1 MRFSWL
7 RPLTREPLVH
17 FMIAGAA
24 LFAFGTFLGGVDATE
39 RRITLD
45 EAQVA
50 QLANRWQQTWRRPPN
65 AAELDGMIREH
76 IKDEIYFRE
85 ALRLGLDSDD
95 PIIRRRLRTKMEFL
109 ATAEVENSLPT
120 NAELERYY
128 TANNSRYAAD
138 PVFSFDQR
146 YYGEDET
153 EARAAVKALNAGQS
167 PPVLLIP
174 LPVAME
180 KVSSADI
187 GREFGEA
194 FATNLSSLPL
204 VRWAGP
210 FRSGYGWHAVRVR
223 AVESATVTPLAE
235 IAQQVTNDWRAE
247 TKTKREAAAYQALL
261 DGYDIRIAKP

>member
-7 RPLTREPLVH
+7 SQVTREPLVH

-24 LFAFGTFLGGVDATE
+24 LFAFSGFFGGVDATD

-45 EAQVA
+45 EAQIG
-50 QLANRWQQTWRRPPN
+50 QLASRWQHTWRRPPN

-76 IKDEIYFRE
+76 VKDEIYFRE
-85 ALRLGLDSDD
+85 AVRLGLDSDD

-109 ATAEVENSLPT
+109 ATAEVENSTPT
-120 NAELERYY
+120 DTELKRYY
-128 TANNSRYAAD
+128 SANKTRYAAD

-153 EARAAVKALNAGQS
+153 KARAAVEALNAGQS

-180 KVSSADI
+180 KASSADI
-187 GREFGEA
+187 GRALGDG
-194 FATNLSSLPL
+194 FAANLRSLPIA
-204 VRWAGP
+204 RWSGP
-210 FRSGYGWHAVRVR
+210 VRSGYGWHAVRVR
-223 AVESATVTPLAE
+223 AAQATTVTPLA
-235 IAQQVTNDWRAE
+235 AFVQQVTNDWRAE
-247 TKTKREAAAYQALL
+247 TKTKREAAAYQTLL
-261 DGYDIRIAKP
+261 DGYDIRIAQP

>member
-7 RPLTREPLVH
+7 RQVTREPLVH
-17 FMIAGAA
+17 FMIVGAA
-24 LFAFGTFLGGVDATE
+24 LFAFGGFFGGVDATD

-65 AAELDGMIREH
+65 ASELDGMIREH

-85 ALRLGLDSDD
+85 AVRLGLDSDD

-109 ATAEVENSLPT
+109 ATAEVENSVPAD
-120 NAELERYY
+120 AELKRYY
-128 TANNSRYAAD
+128 SANRARYAAD
-138 PVFSFDQR
+138 PAYSFDQR
-146 YYGEDET
+146 YYGENET
-153 EARAAVKALNAGQS
+153 KARAAVEALNAGQS

-174 LPVAME
+174 LPAAME
-180 KVSSADI
+180 KASSSDI
-187 GREFGEA
+187 DREFGDG
-194 FATNLSSLPL
+194 FATNLRSLPIA
-204 VRWAGP
+204 RWSGP
-210 FRSGYGWHAVRVR
+210 VRSGYGWHAVRVL
-223 AVESATVTPLAE
+223 AAQATTVTPLAE

-247 TKTKREAAAYQALL
+247 TKTKREATAYQTLL